1 MSHVLVLNSS
11 FEPLLIV
18 SWQKAMQLLF
28 QGKVEVIEE
37 YDREVRTISMKFKV
51 PSVLRLL
58 KFIPIKKKRNLIR
71 FSRTNIFLR
80 DQFTCQ
86 YCGRKKNKIE
96 LTLDHVIPSVQ
107 GGPKTWENIV
117 TACML
122 CNQKKGGRTPQ
133 EAGMRLVNSPK
144 QPEWLPSYQ
153 FKFSLKSA
161 PEHWKVYLSW
171 QMTFF

>member
-18 SWQKAMQLLF
+18 SWQKALQLLF

-86 YCGRKKNKIE
+86 YCGRKKNKLD

-133 EAGMRLVNSPK
+133 EAGMRLVSSPK

-161 PEHWKVYLSW
+161 PENWKVYLSW